1 MLRYVMYVMS
11 CVMLCYD
18 MLSYS
23 VVFYSI
29 LIICYTQLNYTP
41 ILFYFILFN
50 FNYLYVYIVLSCLIC
65 IVVSFY
71 SYLYHRR
78 EFEYFCEETRAD
90 VDRKRNAG
98 ITPLFC
104 VEHSAP
110 SYGSHC
116 WSGDDHG
123 DDDEG
128 EDCEEDEY
136 VLV

>member
-1 MLRYVMYVMS
+1 MI
-11 CVMLCYD
+11 
-18 MLSYS
+18 
-23 VVFYSI
+23 FYSI
-29 LIICYTQLNYTP
+29 LLISIKIDLSHITIFHLIFIDDCFCYRNLILSSYYY
-41 ILFYFILFN
+41 LFY
-50 FNYLYVYIVLSCLIC
+50 
-65 IVVSFY
+65 
-71 SYLYHRR
+71 RQ
-78 EFEYFCEETRAD
+78 EFEYFCEETRAN

-104 VEHSAP
+104 VEYSAP